1 MTTLNR
7 TTILVR
13 NSDLISTNMDGETV
27 MMSIE
32 RGEYYGLGGI
42 GGFLWDLLEKPISI
56 ESLIQAVCNEYEVEE
71 AQCESDIL
79 HFADLLL
86 KNKTIS
92 SC

>member
-13 NSDLISTNMDGETV
+13 NPDLISTNMDGDTV

-32 RGEYYGLGGI
+32 RGEYFGLGGI
-42 GGFLWDLLEKPISI
+42 GGFVWDLLETPISV
-56 ESLIQAVCNEYEVEE
+56 EALIQAVCNEYEVEE
-71 AQCESDIL
+71 AKCESDIL

-86 KNKTIS
+86 KNNTIS

>member
-56 ESLIQAVCNEYEVEE
+56 ELLIQTVCNEYEVEE

-79 HFADLLL
+79 HFVDRLLQSQ
-86 KNKTIS
+86 TIS
-92 SC
+92 KC